1 MANVVTS
8 SKPSHPSA
16 GHARTYKTK
25 ISSVAPTEMRED
37 WCRLGNGFLGVSLQN
52 EEFVPPKLQAMTE
65 WLHRKFARNAVLV
78 GDSIHRIT
86 LETVRDMPKTQSL
99 DTAMRL
105 GDDTVATIQGLPR
118 GTETAILRCSD
129 IQMRSD
135 YADAREQL
143 VRLFDADEAFRNSV
157 LEFSKRFQRRNA
169 TAGDRIENWKVRR
182 SCEYFLEEFAVF
194 VCLVSDGFEVMAY
207 PGAFSTL
214 TEIVC
219 GDHEGVPS
227 QLKELVVVSL
237 ALKGRSRGIQL
248 QSA

>member
-135 YADAREQL
+135 YADAREQHCTT
-143 VRLFDADEAFRNSV
+143 FRRRRGVPQLCIGIQQTVPTAQRDGGRQNRKLEGTALMRV
-157 LEFSKRFQRRNA
+157 LPGRIRR
-169 TAGDRIENWKVRR
+169 
-182 SCEYFLEEFAVF
+182 
-194 VCLVSDGFEVMAY
+194 VCL
-207 PGAFSTL
+207 
-214 TEIVC
+214 
-219 GDHEGVPS
+219 
-227 QLKELVVVSL
+227 
-237 ALKGRSRGIQL
+237 SRIRWI
-248 QSA
+248 